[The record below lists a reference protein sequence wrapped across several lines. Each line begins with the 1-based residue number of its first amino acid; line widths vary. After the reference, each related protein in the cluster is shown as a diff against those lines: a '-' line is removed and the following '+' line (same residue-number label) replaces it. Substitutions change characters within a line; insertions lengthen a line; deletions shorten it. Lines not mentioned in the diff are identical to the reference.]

1 MSVLDMSQ
9 YTKHSLVRV
18 GSGEAVGFAFIRKGE
33 AVEKFDELRVVEV
46 DEDNALA
53 SSGYLSLPGEQ
64 IVKQEPD
71 VEGGGSDISSIFVG
85 DSSDDASVDEST
97 SKSIKSKH
105 SFDLASKIKTEE
117 SPAALVSN
125 IAAQMLRSLGGCAEE
140 CDKVAKPTPV
150 KVKLEVLRQE
160 EELKGSLKVKNDS
173 RLERELEASGLLEGK
188 KDLDKPGKLGWV
200 REVVTHHAQG
210 HVTSA
215 NYITPPHPVTGAR
228 RRVKT
233 RTEIMKCLESS
244 GNKELSFRNFN
255 LCNRF
260 LGLKP
265 GSEIVRTSMSAGRFE
280 KRTPQKKA
288 RFAEY
293 FKWLPNEGS
302 LLENNSRRVREATM
316 IFLKFFVMNMMAS
329 WPYSEKSVSYKESV
343 SQGNFPFQ
351 GK

>member
-1 MSVLDMSQ
+1 MSVLDSSR
-9 YTKHSLVRV
+9 YSKHELVRV

-343 SQGNFPFQ
+343 SQ
-351 GK
+351 